1 MDYKTAGVN
10 IALADSLINKISS
23 KSDQIGKFAANFTLD
38 KKLNRDLVASCDGVG
53 TKILLALEAKR
64 KYNRSLKSIGQDC
77 VAMVINDILC
87 ENAEPLFFM
96 DYLSTSKLNES
107 DYLEIIQGI
116 QDACEYVNIPLIGG
130 ETAELP
136 GMFTEGSVDV
146 CGFAVGTKHFL
157 DFSKVELGDLVIG
170 IHSTGVHSNGFSLVR
185 KLLIEYP
192 VCDEH
197 MEQLLEPTQLYH
209 NHIKMLRSNFV
220 DIKAIAH
227 ITGGGFSNINRVLSK
242 LVTIQYYDADPFYEH
257 EEIFKWIQNKSQLS
271 NIEMQNTFNCGIG
284 MMVVIPATRLKDIP
298 FSDYSVLGKII
309 PCS

>member
-10 IALADSLINKISS
+10 IDLADSLINKISL

-146 CGFAVGTKHFL
+146 CGFAL
-157 DFSKVELGDLVIG
+157 
-170 IHSTGVHSNGFSLVR
+170 
-185 KLLIEYP
+185 
-192 VCDEH
+192 
-197 MEQLLEPTQLYH
+197 
-209 NHIKMLRSNFV
+209 
-220 DIKAIAH
+220 
-227 ITGGGFSNINRVLSK
+227 
-242 LVTIQYYDADPFYEH
+242 
-257 EEIFKWIQNKSQLS
+257 
-271 NIEMQNTFNCGIG
+271 
-284 MMVVIPATRLKDIP
+284 
-298 FSDYSVLGKII
+298 
-309 PCS
+309 

>member
-1 MDYKTAGVN
+1 MDYKAAGVN
-10 IALADSLINKISS
+10 IDLADSLINKIST

-77 VAMVINDILC
+77 VAMVINDIIC

-107 DYLEIIQGI
+107 DYLDIIHGI

-146 CGFAVGTKHFL
+146 CGFAVGTKQFL
-157 DFSKVELGDLVIG
+157 DFSKIELGDLVIG
-170 IHSTGVHSNGFSLVR
+170 IHSSGVHSNGFSLVR
-185 KLLIEYP
+185 KLLEEYP
-192 VCDEH
+192 VCDVH

-209 NHIKMLRSNFV
+209 NHVKMLRSNFV
-220 DIKAIAH
+220 EIKAIAH

-242 LVTIQYYDADPFYEH
+242 LVTVQYYDADPFYEH